1 MAIIYS
7 LQPLPGETKEE
18 FIARG
23 GGTIGPETVSG
34 LPTVDIVMDPYVAH
48 VPGYGIIEEM
58 AEYEPAPRPEPAPE
72 VYEATQVPGFPG
84 DEEVLQAGFLPAIGG
99 LSLLD
104 IWSTTQTVMDIFDT
118 VQSVGGESQV
128 SNGVDLYGHEGVVKN
143 GGMIWVG
150 GPGVP
155 EPRKELVAK
164 QWKTKA
170 FSHTA
175 GEYWVHF
182 FKLIDG
188 RMMCYNAAK
197 REWKMWR
204 PKKPIVL
211 YRGKITLSQAVKT
224 QRMLDKL
231 WRTVA
236 KKTKAL
242 KLA

>member
-23 GGTIGPETVSG
+23 GGTIGEETVSG
-34 LPTVDIVMDPYVAH
+34 LPTVDLVMDPYVAH

-58 AEYEPAPRPEPAPE
+58 ADYEPAPRPD
-72 VYEATQVPGFPG
+72 VVSEATQVEPWLVGFQ
-84 DEEVLQAGFLPAIGG
+84 EEQLLQAGIIPAIGG

-104 IWSTTQTVMDIFDT
+104 LWSGIQTAVDIFDT
-118 VQSVGGESQV
+118 VSTAGGESQV
-128 SNGVDLYGHEGVVKN
+128 ANGVDLYGHEGVVQN

-155 EPRKELVAK
+155 EPRKELIAR

-170 FSHTA
+170 FSKTA

-224 QRMLDKL
+224 QSMLDKL
-231 WRTVA
+231 WKTVA
-236 KKTKAL
+236 KRTKAL